1 MNSILEVEK
10 AEILPKSK
18 DSLGTQDILVRGGK
32 KKTTWNGERRE
43 IVQFGKSRKNWL
55 FEAIRN
61 CVSLYLWLVLFGGQK

>member
-32 KKTTWNGERRE
+32 KKKLPGM
-43 IVQFGKSRKNWL
+43 GK
-55 FEAIRN
+55 
-61 CVSLYLWLVLFGGQK
+61 GGR